1 MNHDHVPVRL
11 VGEAAAIAHQID
23 ETNEFFNDEINR
35 LLTTASMLKLQRDAK
50 VHDLFRQL
58 RAALGLDD
66 ESYCLLDTRY
76 KSLGYMFALISPP
89 PQEEMTDMAK
99 LFSQLMDGRRN

>member
-23 ETNEFFNDEINR
+23 ETNEFFNNEINR

-50 VHDLFRQL
+50 VHDLFRHL

-99 LFSQLMDGRRN
+99 LFSQLMDGRLN